1 MTKSLYAKFLL
12 TTLIIMVMSSLIG
25 FFIANAYYQ
34 NNLKPENDAK
44 NMKIAISI
52 AEYAETQPDLEQYL
66 DHTAGTGY
74 QLSLIGQGER
84 RFYGGE
90 FDGTNLSPETVKN
103 VIDGEVYHGMKE
115 FPKKTFVT
123 GFFKNDLENSVGV
136 PLTYGDKQYA
146 LFLRPNI
153 KLLFSEIHL
162 LLGWMVLAIF
172 ILSLLAELIWSA
184 MLIRPI
190 RKLSHATN
198 KVRKEGFDVHLDIH
212 RRDEIGQL
220 AHNFKEMIA
229 RLGELDKL
237 RKSFVSNVSHDI
249 QTPLLNIQGY
259 SRLLESNTLSEEEK
273 SSYLTVIQEE
283 AQRMSILSKQ
293 LLTLSSLEP
302 KENAMARKPI
312 DLSAQLKSLLHR
324 YYWLIDENDLSLTYS
339 FEDVKFNGNPDLL
352 TTVWENLLTNAIKYN
367 QPGGTIEMTL
377 KELHDE
383 IVITF
388 KDTGIGLTPDEKE
401 QIFDRFYRADLA
413 RTRTKQ
419 GTGLGLSIVK
429 EIIELHNGH
438 IHVDSQL
445 EKGTTFTITLPH
457 L

>member
-1 MTKSLYAKFLL
+1 MMKSLYAKFLL

-66 DHTAGTGY
+66 DHTARTGY

-90 FDGTNLSPETVKN
+90 FDATNLSPETIEN
-103 VIDGEVYHGMKE
+103 VIDGEVYHGMRE

-123 GFFKNDLENSVGV
+123 GFFKNDLKNSVGV
-136 PLTYGDKQYA
+136 PLTYDDKQYA

-198 KVRKEGFDVHLDIH
+198 KVREEGFDVHLDIH
-212 RRDEIGQL
+212 RKDEIGQL
-220 AHNFKEMIA
+220 AQNFKEMIA

-273 SSYLTVIQEE
+273 NSYLTVIQEE

-302 KENAMARKPI
+302 KENALARKPI

-339 FEDVKFNGNPDLL
+339 FDEVSVKGNPDLL

-367 QPGGTIEMTL
+367 QPGGTIDITL
-377 KELHDE
+377 KVLHDE
-383 IVITF
+383 IVIIF
-388 KDTGIGLTPDEKE
+388 KDTGIGLAPDEKE

-445 EKGTTFTITLPH
+445 KKGTTFTITLPH

>member
-1 MTKSLYAKFLL
+1 MMKSLYSKFIL
-12 TTLIIMVMSSLIG
+12 TTLIIMLISSVIG
-25 FFIANAYYQ
+25 FLFANAYYQ

-44 NMKIAISI
+44 NMEIATSI
-52 AEYAETQPDLEQYL
+52 AEFAETQADLEEYL
-66 DHTAGTGY
+66 SHTAATGY
-74 QLSLIGQGER
+74 QLLLVGQGES

-90 FDGTNLSPETVKN
+90 FKEKNLSQEA
-103 VIDGEVYHGMKE
+103 IDDVLDGQPYHGMKE

-123 GFFKNDLENSVGV
+123 GFFANELKNSVGV
-136 PLTYGDKQYA
+136 PLTYDGTQYA
-146 LFLRPNI
+146 LFLRPDI
-153 KLLFSEIHL
+153 KLLFNEIHL
-162 LLGWMVLAIF
+162 LLGWMVLVIF

-198 KVRKEGFDVHLDIH
+198 KVREEGFDVHLDIH

-220 AHNFKEMIA
+220 AQNFKEMIA
-229 RLGELDKL
+229 RLGKLDKL

-259 SRLLESNTLSEEEK
+259 SRLLENNALSEEDRK
-273 SSYLTVIQEE
+273 AYLRVIQEE
-283 AQRMSILSKQ
+283 AERMSILSKQ

-302 KENAMARKPI
+302 KEKDHPRKSV

-324 YYWLIDENDLSLTYS
+324 YYWRIDERELSLTYTLDEVR
-339 FEDVKFNGNPDLL
+339 FKGNPELL
-352 TTVWENLLTNAIKYN
+352 YTAWENLLTNAIKYSE
-367 QPGGTIEMTL
+367 PGGSVEVML
-377 KELHDE
+377 KDCQDQIQL
-383 IVITF
+383 TF
-388 KDTGIGLTPDEKE
+388 TDTGIGLEPNEKE

-413 RTRTKQ
+413 RTRTQQ

-429 EIIELHNGH
+429 EIIELHQGD
-438 IHVDSQL
+438 ILVESKL
-445 EKGTTFTITLPH
+445 GRGTTFTITLPH